1 MDWKLNNQLLVELSV
16 ITSAMGSRLTDE
28 QREFVSDFTTDTL
41 SFSDAGTGK
50 TYSLIAGIALAQ
62 AYYKIKGSEICCIS
76 YTNAAVN
83 EISAR
88 YSKLYKKM
96 TLGSKPDFRTFHSL
110 NLRILNDAYPGI
122 TTGNITFA
130 DVKPMMDSYM
140 HERGLSSMDGNYVKK
155 VYNAI
160 NSLNSALVF
169 SEESLMKNY
178 KFLELDMSIDDFN
191 YIRRRLFSA
200 GIIRKKIDQGDI
212 PIYCLYALHKYP
224 QIIERWKGKFKIMVV
239 DEFQDLTLLHLEIL
253 NYITQTLVAIGDMK
267 QQIYGFNGASDLI
280 VDKYLGHRPNARRC
294 NLTQSFRCANEIADF
309 AKGIV
314 EPNVI
319 DGQPIAFKGNGPGGI
334 VEIIKSEDMDW
345 YGVANTISRDIKE
358 HTYIGAKDV
367 MFLYRNNASMIPIV
381 EELYQLGIQFRCANN
396 RGYTTIM
403 NLPVVGDLFSLAY
416 VALDDSNTEY
426 LNKALRL
433 FPEFADFGYGTEL
446 PPVTAVRKFNKG
458 LLSLNYKFKESSSR
472 ALMNAIVDAKAAI
485 ESGEKCGRVL
495 NTLWVAYASFVI
507 SRRWWMFDNKPEFYF
522 GLVGDILVKKTIE
535 QVIKDEEKKLAL
547 NDNNIR
553 AGIGVRCY
561 TLHSAKGL
569 EADEV
574 YILDANEGLFP
585 NAKILKQKT
594 EAGCILDAAK
604 DIRNERNLL
613 FVGATRAKKKLV
625 VTYTGELASL
635 ITKNSNKFKRYDQEY
650 IEHSRDISGNDVE
663 SFYGIF
669 NIGENENND

>member
-1 MDWKLNNQLLVELSV
+1 MDWKFNNQLLVELSA

-28 QREFVSDFTTDTL
+28 QKEFVSDFTTDTL

-130 DVKPMMDSYM
+130 DVKSMMDSYM
-140 HERGLSSMDGNYVKK
+140 HERGLSTLDGTYTKK

-169 SEESLMKNY
+169 SEESLMQNY
-178 KFLELDMSIDDFN
+178 KFLELEMSIDNFN

-200 GIIRKKIDQGDI
+200 GIIRKKIDKGDI

-224 QIIERWKGKFKIMVV
+224 QIIEKWKGKFKVMVV

-253 NYITQTLVAIGDMK
+253 NYITQTLIAIGDMK

-280 VDKYLGHRPNARRC
+280 VDKYLEHRPNARRC

-309 AKGIV
+309 AKSIV
-314 EPNVI
+314 ESNVI
-319 DGQPIAFKGNGPGGI
+319 DGTPINFKGNGPGGI
-334 VEIIKSEDMDW
+334 VEILKSSDMNW
-345 YGVANTISRDIKE
+345 NEVANSISRDIKE
-358 HTYIGAKDV
+358 HSYVGAKDV
-367 MFLYRNNASMIPIV
+367 MFLYRNNAAMIPIV

-403 NLPVVGDLFSLAY
+403 DLPLVGDLFSLAY
-416 VALDDSNTEY
+416 VALNDSNPEY

-433 FPEFADFGYGTEL
+433 FPEFNEYGYGTEL
-446 PPVTAVRKFNKG
+446 PPVTAVRKFGKG
-458 LLSLNYKFKESSSR
+458 LLSMNYKWKESSSK
-472 ALMNAIVDAKAAI
+472 AIINAILNAKVAI
-485 ESGEKCGRVL
+485 SNGEKCGRVL
-495 NTLWVAYASFVI
+495 NTLWAAYSSFII
-507 SRRWWMFDNKPEFYF
+507 SKRWWLFDNIPEYYF

-585 NAKILKQKT
+585 NAKILKNKT
-594 EAGCILDAAK
+594 EKGCILDAAK

-625 VTYTGELASL
+625 ITYTGELAKL
-635 ITKNSNKFKRYDQEY
+635 ISKDSSKYKLYDDEY
-650 IEHSRDISGNDVE
+650 IVNSRNVLGDDVGSFYNLFNIGDSGND
-663 SFYGIF
+663 
-669 NIGENENND
+669 